1 MKRLFYI
8 PLLFILLFGCKKDKI
23 DMQPDEIIEPLVGK
37 WLLTESEQS
46 VNGKKVWQP
55 VNSNDPQYLVFRF
68 DGVMFDKDGN
78 AACCAPKELSING
91 NLFTIQ
97 PKTKVIY
104 DNCVAVLC
112 LYCPV
117 FDIEYVGNQMII
129 SYCGAGR
136 VKYNKMLSL

>member
-68 DGVMFDKDGN
+68 DGVMFDKDGFAN
-78 AACCAPKELSING
+78 CCTPKELSING
-91 NLFTIQ
+91 NSFTIQ
-97 PKTKVIY
+97 PKRKVVY
-104 DNCVAVLC
+104 GKCAAVSC
-112 LYCPV
+112 AYCAV
-117 FDIEYVGNQMII
+117 WGIEYSGNEMILN
-129 SYCGAGR
+129 YCFGVR
-136 VKYNKMLSL
+136 EKYIKN